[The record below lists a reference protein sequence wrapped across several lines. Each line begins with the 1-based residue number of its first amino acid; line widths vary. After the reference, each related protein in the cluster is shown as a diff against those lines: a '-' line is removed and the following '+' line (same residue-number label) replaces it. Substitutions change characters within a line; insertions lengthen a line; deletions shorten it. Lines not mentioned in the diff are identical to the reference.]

1 MNRLFILTA
10 TVGLLMSSISVQAQ
24 QRGNKGKDNQT
35 ESTQTD
41 RGEKQRDGQGKEG
54 GGSGLFQLL
63 DVDGDGNLS
72 EKEIHGAVAALMK
85 LDVNKD
91 GILDAQELVVR
102 GRGGTGG
109 QRGTGGQ
116 GGQGKSGKGK
126 RSAETEK

>member
-72 EKEIHGAVAALMK
+72 EKGDPWCSRRVDEV
-85 LDVNKD
+85 
-91 GILDAQELVVR
+91 
-102 GRGGTGG
+102 GRK
-109 QRGTGGQ
+109 QRRH
-116 GGQGKSGKGK
+116 S
-126 RSAETEK
+126 